1 MAGQGPSAN
10 VRDVTTL
17 EKARWALVA
26 YREEIQQGLIEAQAE
41 VARFTNWLEQQRPQE
56 LAAQMQRTKRELE
69 NAKAD
74 LTRAEMM
81 QSNMGTS
88 ADTERKRVQRAKK
101 KIEDLLRQREALKRW
116 RHRLQQERS
125 LFTAA
130 TSQLAFRVDSIF
142 PSLEADLKNR
152 RDALAAY
159 LATLAPKSN
168 SNEDR
173 TP

>member
-1 MAGQGPSAN
+1 MDGSGPTAN
-10 VRDVTTL
+10 VRDVAAL
-17 EKARWALVA
+17 EKAQWALVA

-41 VARFTNWLEQQRPQE
+41 VSRFTNWLEQQRPQE
-56 LAAQMQRTKRELE
+56 LSAQIQRTKRELE

-101 KIEDLLRQREALKRW
+101 KIDDIQRQKEAIKRW
-116 RHRLQQERS
+116 SHRLQQERS

-130 TSQLAFRVDSIF
+130 TSQLAFRVDSVF
-142 PSLEADLKNR
+142 PSMEADLKNR

-159 LATLAPKSN
+159 FSTLAPKSPC
-168 SNEDR
+168 NEDKAG
-173 TP
+173 

>member
-17 EKARWALVA
+17 EKAQWALVA

-41 VARFTNWLEQQRPQE
+41 VARFANWLEQQRPQE
-56 LAAQMQRTKRELE
+56 LASQMQRTKRELE

-74 LTRAEMM
+74 LTRA
-81 QSNMGTS
+81 
-88 ADTERKRVQRAKK
+88 DTERKRVQRATK
-101 KIEDLLRQREALKRW
+101 KIDDLVRQREALKRW
-116 RHRLQQERS
+116 SHRLQQERS

-130 TSQLAFRVDSIF
+130 ISQLAFRVDSIF

-159 LATLAPKSN
+159 LATLAPKSP
-168 SNEDR
+168 SHEDR
-173 TP
+173 TT

>member
-17 EKARWALVA
+17 EKAQWALVA

-88 ADTERKRVQRAKK
+88 ADTERKRVQRSKK

-116 RHRLQQERS
+116 SHRLQQERA

>member
-1 MAGQGPSAN
+1 MAGQRPSAN
-10 VRDVTTL
+10 VRDITTL
-17 EKARWALVA
+17 EKAQWALVA

-56 LAAQMQRTKRELE
+56 LAVQMQRTKRDLE

-116 RHRLQQERS
+116 SHRLQPERS

>member
-10 VRDVTTL
+10 VRDITTL
-17 EKARWALVA
+17 EKAQWALVA

-130 TSQLAFRVDSIF
+130 TSQLAFRVDSVF

-159 LATLAPKSN
+159 LATLAPKST

-173 TP
+173 PA

>member
-1 MAGQGPSAN
+1 MPGQGPSAN
-10 VRDVTTL
+10 VRDVATL
-17 EKARWALVA
+17 EKAQWALVA

-56 LAAQMQRTKRELE
+56 LAAQIQRTKRELE

-88 ADTERKRVQRAKK
+88 ADTEKKRVQRAKK
-101 KIEDLLRQREALKRW
+101 KIDDLDQQRTALKRW
-116 RHRLQQERS
+116 SHRLQQERS

-142 PSLEADLKNR
+142 PALEADIKNR

-159 LATLAPKSN
+159 LATLAPRSPEKEDSN
-168 SNEDR
+168 
-173 TP
+173 P

>member
-17 EKARWALVA
+17 EKAQWALVA

>member
-17 EKARWALVA
+17 EKAQWALVA

-88 ADTERKRVQRAKK
+88 ADTERKRVQRSKK
-101 KIEDLLRQREALKRW
+101 KIEDLLRQREALNRW
-116 RHRLQQERS
+116 SHRLQQERS

>member
-17 EKARWALVA
+17 EKAQWALVA

-101 KIEDLLRQREALKRW
+101 ENRRPASSA
-116 RHRLQQERS
+116 RS
-125 LFTAA
+125 TQKMEPSTAA
-130 TSQLAFRVDSIF
+130 GAIFVHCGNQSTGLSSGFHLPIAGSRSQ
-142 PSLEADLKNR
+142 
-152 RDALAAY
+152 
-159 LATLAPKSN
+159 KS
-168 SNEDR
+168 
-173 TP
+173 P